1 MEKPQYVV
9 IIGTEG
15 SELAR
20 EMLIPRGRARTFSSG
35 KTGWN
40 ASGKAILANPDDTA
54 GGVSTV
60 DRHQLSINFVR
71 IGGA

>member
-1 MEKPQYVV
+1 MKPCFVV
-9 IIGTEG
+9 VLAADGT
-15 SELAR
+15 ELAR
-20 EMLIPRGRARTFSSG
+20 ELLTPRGRGHAFASG

-40 ASGKAILANPDDTA
+40 ASGKAILANADDTD

-71 IGGA
+71 IGS